1 MKKSLLAIAFATM
14 ACAVNA
20 QQQDLPVDGKL
31 ESVVDASGKVNR
43 EAYLKAASAWG
54 PISQNSRLGPSFEDL
69 NPNATEDRPTNFKPE
84 SKPCAISFANRCNP
98 YELGRDGCKM
108 DNDYWSDSGQ
118 VAYVPNNMHDDPGL
132 DRVQTFAYYNHV
144 FALSPR
150 LDYASGKPHPEPQTR
165 EKDYVKLDGHTL
177 RYPVA
182 MERNYGMLQNEE
194 LIVYRDGFFGVAGTQ
209 TSRAGNERP
218 FPGIVFPKNKVPM
231 GVAVTTQNEFAL
243 VPVWDTDAMHGQ
255 LAVIALE
262 AKYLKFHTWPYMGL
276 PNQGS
281 FSDFKLLGYV
291 DLPMAAP
298 TSVAAASNGWWGGPS
313 QTGGKVLSQIDLANA
328 GTRHGMDKGDMGW
341 ASVISTKG
349 YAIVASKDEN
359 KAAIVDLTPLLSYVR
374 ESYLSSQESFDET
387 TKNKGQGPGQWPATF
402 AEKPEITPKVIWQ
415 MDVPRPTAVLAGL
428 RIDRWSQDRFKAY
441 VASEDGTISIID
453 ASPLMARWSWERR
466 GKLGVMGTFKVG
478 RNPVAMIFLR
488 FGGSTAPIGPANL
501 AGDPLNNLLWIAC
514 RGDREIVHAAT
525 WGAKGGIVRVIK
537 DTRMGDP
544 VGLSVASRGNILS
557 VADFNGK
564 KLISYRIGPITD
576 RYKVHYGC
584 GEDGKAWFEVGGEL
598 SVEGKPFLINSVNV
612 N

>member
-1 MKKSLLAIAFATM
+1 MNKSLLAIAFGLA
-14 ACAVNA
+14 ACAANA
-20 QQQDLPVDGKL
+20 SLPVDGKL
-31 ESVVDASGKVNR
+31 DPVVDGSGKVNR

-54 PISQNSRLGPSFEDL
+54 PVSQNSRLGPSFEDL
-69 NPNATEDRPTNFKPE
+69 NPGATDDRPTNFKPE

-98 YELGRDGCKM
+98 YELGRDGCTM

-118 VAYVPNNMHDDPGL
+118 VAYVPDDMNDDPGL

-150 LDYASGKPHPEPQTR
+150 LDYASGKPHPDPQTR
-165 EKDYVKLDGHTL
+165 TSDYQKLLGHFP
-177 RYPVA
+177 RFPVA

-194 LIVYRDGFFGVAGTQ
+194 LVVYREGLLGVAGTQ

-231 GVAVTTQNEFAL
+231 GVAVTTQNEFAII
-243 VPVWDTDAMHGQ
+243 PIWDTDTLHGQ

-313 QTGGKVLSQIDLANA
+313 QTAGKVLSQISLADA
-328 GTRHGMDKGDMGW
+328 GVRRGMTAGEMGW
-341 ASVISTKG
+341 QAVIATKG

-359 KAAIVDLTPLLSYVR
+359 KVAIVDLTPLLTYVR
-374 ESYLSSQESFDET
+374 ESYLSSQESFDAT

-402 AEKPEITPKVIWQ
+402 AEKPEITPKVVWQ
-415 MDVPRPTAVLAGL
+415 KEISRPTAVLAGL
-428 RIDRWSQDRFKAY
+428 RVDRWSQDRYKAY
-441 VASEDGTISIID
+441 AASEDGTISIID
-453 ASPLMARWSWERR
+453 ASPLMSRWSWDRE
-466 GKLGVMGTFKVG
+466 GSLGVMGTFKVG

-488 FGGSTAPIGPANL
+488 FGGSTAPIGPADK
-501 AGDPLNNLLWIAC
+501 AGDPLNNLLYIAC
-514 RGDREIVHAAT
+514 RGDREVVSAAT

-544 VGLSVASRGNILS
+544 VGLGVASRGNILT

-564 KLISYRIGPITD
+564 KLISYRIGPMTD
-576 RYKVHYGC
+576 RYKVRYGA
-584 GEDGKAWFEVGGEL
+584 GADGKAPFEVGGEMA
-598 SVEGKPFLINSVNV
+598 VQGKPFLINSVNV